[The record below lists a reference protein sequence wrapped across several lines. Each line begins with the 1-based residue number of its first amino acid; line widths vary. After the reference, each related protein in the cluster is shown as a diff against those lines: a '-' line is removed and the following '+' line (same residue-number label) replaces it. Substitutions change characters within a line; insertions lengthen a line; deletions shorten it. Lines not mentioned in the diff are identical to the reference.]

1 MKTLIPAVKGTRS
14 FYPEDMQ
21 LRTWLYTTMRRVTTA
36 FGYQEYEA
44 PYLEALALYAAKS
57 GEELVKE
64 QAFVFPDR
72 SGDLITLRPELT
84 PSLARM
90 VAQRQHQL
98 IFPLRW
104 WAFGPMWRYERPQK
118 GRSRE
123 FLQWNI
129 DLIGVASP
137 EGDAELVALA
147 ATFLQAV
154 GLQPTDVQILVNN
167 RRLTDAVLASL
178 AIAPTTRPAVVR
190 LIDRR
195 DRFCD
200 EAWHAALS
208 AFNLSGAQVAGI
220 DAMLADTQLWRQSE
234 ELQRFF
240 TAIAAFGVQPYVRFA
255 PHIMRGLDYY
265 TGTVF
270 EAWDCAGEFRA
281 ILGGGRYDNLV
292 AAVGGDPLPGVGFAM
307 GDAVLTLLLKHLG
320 CLPPAATKLPTPVL
334 VTIFDE
340 AATLSAIA
348 LAAELRQAGVAAVC
362 YPQPDKLPKQVKY
375 ADRIGAPF
383 VLICGPD
390 EQVQG
395 MVTVK
400 DLQARTQQ
408 TVARANLIPL
418 LQQALQSRLT
428 C

>member
-1 MKTLIPAVKGTRS
+1 MKIPIPAVKGTRS

-21 LRTWLYTTMRRVTTA
+21 LRTWLYETMRHVTTA

-44 PYLEALALYAAKS
+44 PYLEALELYAAKS

-72 SGDLITLRPELT
+72 NGDLITLRPELT

-178 AIAPTTRPAVVR
+178 AITPTTRPAVVR

-195 DRFCD
+195 DRLTED
-200 EAWHAALS
+200 AWHAALT
-208 AFNLSGAQVAGI
+208 ALGLSGAQVVGI

-240 TAIAAFGVQPYVRFA
+240 TAIAAFDVQAYVRFA

-270 EAWDCAGEFRA
+270 EAWDCAGNFRA

-307 GDAVLTLLLKHLG
+307 GDVVLTLLLKHLG

-334 VTIFDE
+334 VTIFDA

-348 LAAELRQAGVAAVC
+348 LAAELRQAGVPAAC

-375 ADRIGAPF
+375 ADRIGASF

-390 EQVQG
+390 EQAQG

-408 TVARANLIPL
+408 TIARANLIPL
-418 LQQALQSRLT
+418 LQQAT
-428 C
+428 HNAKA